1 MDKITYLRK
10 VKERINEEYLE
21 KLHGIDEIFKSE
33 NAQIAIYVGKSI
45 FDNLYHTIDDNCRE
59 SDALNGMVYF
69 DKYELKS
76 LLRGKL
82 IHPSVKFYGNT
93 TNSCEQRFVSDWFV
107 SRCPKCG
114 CYLYYPCASTSKGY
128 PEYDKHG
135 FGGICANCFKERLIE
150 NTKAINFSTEK
161 SGQLVNYKYYLKAGT
176 MNRDELEQFM
186 MELGVE
192 MYGSEILRG
201 ISKDLKRLELGDV
214 IDSDNANNCEHRKD
228 TDESFFNLNK
238 HFGGI
243 NEDK

>member
-1 MDKITYLRK
+1 MDKNTYLRK
-10 VKERINEEYLE
+10 VKERINEEYLD

-33 NAQIAIYVGKSI
+33 NAQIAIYVGKST
-45 FDNLYHTIDDNCRE
+45 FDNLYHTVDD
-59 SDALNGMVYF
+59 NGMVYF

-82 IHPSVKFYGNT
+82 IHPSVKFYGNM

-128 PEYDKHG
+128 PECDRHG
-135 FGGICANCFKERLIE
+135 FGGICVNCFEERLIE
-150 NTKAINFSTEK
+150 NTKAINFPTER
-161 SGQLVNYKYYLKAGT
+161 GYQLVNYKFYIKAGT

-214 IDSDNANNCEHRKD
+214 IDSKNVVTSPIADAFQLYQDEH
-228 TDESFFNLNK
+228 FN
-238 HFGGI
+238 
-243 NEDK
+243 D

>member
-10 VKERINEEYLE
+10 AKEKINEEYLE

-33 NAQIAIYVGKSI
+33 NAQIAIYVGKST
-45 FDNLYHTIDDNCRE
+45 FDNLYHTINND
-59 SDALNGMVYF
+59 GMVYF
-69 DKYELKS
+69 DKYDLKS

-82 IHPSVKFYGNT
+82 IHNVT
-93 TNSCEQRFVSDWFV
+93 EQRFVSDWFV

-135 FGGICANCFKERLIE
+135 FGGICANCFEERLIE
-150 NTKAINFSTEK
+150 NTKAINFSTEHVY
-161 SGQLVNYKYYLKAGT
+161 QLVNYKYYLKAGT

-186 MELGVE
+186 NELGVE
-192 MYGSEILRG
+192 MYCNDVLRG
-201 ISKDLKRLELGDV
+201 ISKDLKRLELGDI
-214 IDSDNANNCEHRKD
+214 IDSDSINNCEHRKN

-243 NEDK
+243 DEDK

>member
-10 VKERINEEYLE
+10 TKEKINKEYLE

-33 NAQIAIYVGKSI
+33 NVQIAIYAGKNT
-45 FDNLYHTIDDNCRE
+45 FDNLYHTVNND
-59 SDALNGMVYF
+59 GMVCF
-69 DKYELKS
+69 DAYELKS

-82 IHPSVKFYGNT
+82 IHNVT
-93 TNSCEQRFVSDWFV
+93 EQRFVSDWFV

-135 FGGICANCFKERLIE
+135 FGGICANCFEERLIE

-161 SGQLVNYKYYLKAGT
+161 SGQLMNYKYYLKAGT
-176 MNRDELEQFM
+176 MNRKELEQFM
-186 MELGVE
+186 DELGVE

-201 ISKDLKRLELGDV
+201 IERDLKRLELGDV
-214 IDSDNANNCEHRKD
+214 IDSNNAKDNK
-228 TDESFFNLNK
+228 
-238 HFGGI
+238 
-243 NEDK
+243 

>member
-10 VKERINEEYLE
+10 TKEKINEEYLE
-21 KLHGIDEIFKSE
+21 KLHGIDKIFKSE
-33 NAQIAIYVGKSI
+33 NAQIAIYVGKST
-45 FDNLYHTIDDNCRE
+45 FDNLYHTVDN
-59 SDALNGMVYF
+59 NGMICF

-82 IHPSVKFYGNT
+82 IHPST
-93 TNSCEQRFVSDWFV
+93 WFV

-135 FGGICANCFKERLIE
+135 FGGICANCFEERLIE

-161 SGQLVNYKYYLKAGT
+161 SGQIMNYKYYLKAGT

-186 MELGVE
+186 RELGNE
-192 MYGSEILRG
+192 KYCNGTLMSID
-201 ISKDLKRLELGDV
+201 KDLNILELCDT
-214 IDSDNANNCEHRKD
+214 IDSDNDNV
-228 TDESFFNLNK
+228 
-238 HFGGI
+238 
-243 NEDK
+243 

>member
-10 VKERINEEYLE
+10 TKEKINEEYLE

-33 NAQIAIYVGKSI
+33 NAQIAIYVGKST
-45 FDNLYHTIDDNCRE
+45 FDNLYHTVNND
-59 SDALNGMVYF
+59 GMVYF
-69 DKYELKS
+69 DKYDLKS
-76 LLRGKL
+76 LLIKSDKNL
-82 IHPSVKFYGNT
+82 
-93 TNSCEQRFVSDWFV
+93 SDWFV

-135 FGGICANCFKERLIE
+135 FGGICANCFAERLIE

-161 SGQLVNYKYYLKAGT
+161 FGQLMNYKYYLKAGT
-176 MNRDELEQFM
+176 INRDELEQFM

-192 MYGSEILRG
+192 MYVSEILRG

-214 IDSDNANNCEHRKD
+214 IDSDNGNV
-228 TDESFFNLNK
+228 
-238 HFGGI
+238 
-243 NEDK
+243 

>member
-10 VKERINEEYLE
+10 TKEKINKEYLE

-45 FDNLYHTIDDNCRE
+45 FDNLYHTVDDNCRE
-59 SDALNGMVYF
+59 SDALNGILCF
-69 DKYELKS
+69 DKYDLKS

-82 IHPSVKFYGNT
+82 KFIT
-93 TNSCEQRFVSDWFV
+93 ISDWFV

-114 CYLYYPCASTSKGY
+114 CYLYYPCASTSNGY
-128 PEYDKHG
+128 PQYDKHG
-135 FGGICANCFKERLIE
+135 FGGICANCFEERLIE
-150 NTKAINFSTEK
+150 NTKAINFSTK
-161 SGQLVNYKYYLKAGT
+161 HGYQLVNYKYYLKAGT
-176 MNRDELEQFM
+176 MNRKELEQFM

-214 IDSDNANNCEHRKD
+214 IDGNNVKDNK
-228 TDESFFNLNK
+228 
-238 HFGGI
+238 
-243 NEDK
+243 

>member
-10 VKERINEEYLE
+10 TKEKINEEYLE

-33 NAQIAIYVGKSI
+33 NAQIVIYVGKSI
-45 FDNLYHTIDDNCRE
+45 FDNLYHTVDD
-59 SDALNGMVYF
+59 NGMVCF

-82 IHPSVKFYGNT
+82 IYNVT
-93 TNSCEQRFVSDWFV
+93 EQRFVSDWFV

-135 FGGICANCFKERLIE
+135 FGGICANCFEERLIE
-150 NTKAINFSTEK
+150 NTKAINFSIEK
-161 SGQLVNYKYYLKAGT
+161 SGQLMNYKYYLKAGT
-176 MNRDELEQFM
+176 MNRKELEQFM
-186 MELGVE
+186 DELGVE

-201 ISKDLKRLELGDV
+201 IERDLKRLELGDV
-214 IDSDNANNCEHRKD
+214 IDSNNAKDNK
-228 TDESFFNLNK
+228 
-238 HFGGI
+238 
-243 NEDK
+243 

>member
-10 VKERINEEYLE
+10 TKEKINKEYLE

-33 NAQIAIYVGKSI
+33 NAQIAIYVGKST
-45 FDNLYHTIDDNCRE
+45 FNNLYHTVNDNGIIC
-59 SDALNGMVYF
+59 F

-82 IHPSVKFYGNT
+82 IHNVT
-93 TNSCEQRFVSDWFV
+93 EQRFVSDWFV

-135 FGGICANCFKERLIE
+135 FGGICANCFEERLIE

-161 SGQLVNYKYYLKAGT
+161 FGQLMNYKYYLKAGT
-176 MNRDELEQFM
+176 MNRKELEQFM
-186 MELGVE
+186 DELGVE

-201 ISKDLKRLELGDV
+201 IERDLKRLELGDV
-214 IDSDNANNCEHRKD
+214 IDSNNAKDNK
-228 TDESFFNLNK
+228 
-238 HFGGI
+238 
-243 NEDK
+243 

>member
-33 NAQIAIYVGKSI
+33 NAQIAIYVGQDT
-45 FDNLYHTIDDNCRE
+45 FNNLYHTINN
-59 SDALNGMVYF
+59 NGMICF

-82 IHPSVKFYGNT
+82 IHNVI
-93 TNSCEQRFVSDWFV
+93 EQRFVSDWFV

-114 CYLYYPCASTSKGY
+114 CYLYYPCASTGKGY

-135 FGGICANCFKERLIE
+135 FGGICANCFEERLIE

-214 IDSDNANNCEHRKD
+214 IDGCNASTSHSIDSDNGNV
-228 TDESFFNLNK
+228 
-238 HFGGI
+238 
-243 NEDK
+243 